1 MDKKRQRSENWQEHD
16 KLLLKAL
23 IMENYEAIENKN
35 TDANS
40 NTRKVEAWIELENCF
55 NTMCKGGRRT
65 IAQLKGQWGTIKS
78 IEKKEKKK
86 KMEVGMGTSFPTDDG
101 PLKLPDQDLDNANN
115 IQKCHSQ
122 VFIEEIESDAEID
135 QVQSMFQS
143 PKTQLNKPK
152 KPGTERK
159 LPASSD
165 DLAVDLILCEQRC
178 RTELHARQMENEAI
192 KKENLLIEQS
202 LLRKKIYYY
211 DQKIKNRMAE

>member
-135 QVQSMFQS
+135 Q
-143 PKTQLNKPK
+143 
-152 KPGTERK
+152 

>member
-1 MDKKRQRSENWQEHD
+1 MTRYVR
-16 KLLLKAL
+16 LLLKAL

-135 QVQSMFQS
+135 Q
-143 PKTQLNKPK
+143 
-152 KPGTERK
+152 